1 MPFEMGAGLWVLLA
15 LAVGIL
21 AAREF
26 GRSGIRWFLLALLFT
41 PLVGLLLF
49 LLPPR
54 RRACPYCAELIQ
66 PSAVVC
72 RFCGREVP
80 PAEPTGLPASTR
92 LIVLILILGVI
103 ALAVSQ
109 CHQRLLWWRGDPPIQ
124 VLGDGFPARG

>member
-15 LAVGIL
+15 MAVGIL

-26 GRSGIRWFLLALLFT
+26 GRSGVRWFVLALVLT

-49 LLPPR
+49 VLPPR

-80 PAEPTGLPASTR
+80 PAERTGLPRTTR
-92 LIVLILILGVI
+92 VVLLLLILGVI
-103 ALAVSQ
+103 AMAVSQ
-109 CHQRLLWWRGDPPIQ
+109 CQQRLLWWRGSPPIQ
-124 VLGDGFPARG
+124 VRGDG